1 MANKYMKRCLTWLDF
16 REMQSKTTIGHTY
29 YFERNERA
37 VEGLE
42 LSFSAGVT
50 AEWCITR
57 DRVGQFLNNLNTF
70 TGLKHLALGIHCREM
85 RTHVCAKI
93 STQMFLAVLVTIAAN
108 WKTTTTTKTQMSIS

>member
-42 LSFSAGVT
+42 LSFSEGVT

-57 DRVGQFLNNLNTF
+57 DRVGQFLNNLN
-70 TGLKHLALGIHCREM
+70 KHLY
-85 RTHVCAKI
+85 RTQASCSWH
-93 STQMFLAVLVTIAAN
+93 SL
-108 WKTTTTTKTQMSIS
+108 